1 MANIMLPINSS
12 SLMPTLPIATPM
24 HSTFFNWNLMVD
36 LTSSILAARSSLC
49 ETGVGNFPALERPGP
64 RRRGICLM
72 RASDETKASYLR
84 ASFLM
89 SFLFLLSFFKSC
101 HIVSTCFARRGV
113 EHRLTSV
120 LMASTPWCLAR
131 SISCWSPR
139 TQMAMPTLYC
149 QRSDLTLVLLVTTY
163 EAWGWWAA

>member
-1 MANIMLPINSS
+1 MANMMLPINSS
-12 SLMPTLPIATPM
+12 SVMPTLPIATPM
-24 HSTFFNWNLMVD
+24 HRTFFNWNLMVD
-36 LTSSILAARSSLC
+36 LTSFILLARSSAC

-72 RASDETKASYLR
+72 RASEATKASYFF

-101 HIVSTCFARRGV
+101 RVVRYVYTEDFR
-113 EHRLTSV
+113 ELTSV

-131 SISCWSPR
+131 SMSCWSPR
-139 TQMAMPTLYC
+139 TQMLMPRL
-149 QRSDLTLVLLVTTY
+149 R
-163 EAWGWWAA
+163 